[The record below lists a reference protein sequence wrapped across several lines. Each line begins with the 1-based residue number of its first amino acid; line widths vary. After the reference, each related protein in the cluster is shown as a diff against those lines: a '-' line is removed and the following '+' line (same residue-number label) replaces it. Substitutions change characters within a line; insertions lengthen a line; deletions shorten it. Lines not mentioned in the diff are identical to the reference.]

1 MKSSDVV
8 DLPALQHRSF
18 RRPRQ
23 VPNLLDSQFIQND
36 MPDSHVLIGKVD
48 QHSVTAPY
56 GKIRVSNFGW

>member
-1 MKSSDVV
+1 VKSSDVV

-23 VPNLLDSQFIQND
+23 VTNLLDSQFIQND

-48 QHSVTAPY
+48 
-56 GKIRVSNFGW
+56 